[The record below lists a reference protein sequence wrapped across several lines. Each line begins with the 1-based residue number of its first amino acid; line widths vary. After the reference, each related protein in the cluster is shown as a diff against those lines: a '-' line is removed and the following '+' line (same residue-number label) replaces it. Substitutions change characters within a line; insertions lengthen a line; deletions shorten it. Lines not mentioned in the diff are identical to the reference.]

1 MATTTVSAQLIQ
13 YKDADNQVIVNI
25 KTIAGAVSL
34 VRSDSSKY
42 SADVTTVQQ
51 LADALGSMAF
61 SNGISNATSSAA
73 GLMSAADKAKLDG
86 VAAGANKYTHPN
98 SGVKAGTYRSVTVNA
113 QGHVTAGTNPTT
125 LSGYGITDAASKTHS
140 HGNADITGLDAS
152 KLTGTIDIARLPQG
166 ALERMVTVADATARL
181 ALTTADVQKG
191 DTVKQADTGL
201 MYYVVDDTKLN
212 SEDGYAIYTAGAATS
227 VPWSGVTGKPSTFT
241 PSSHTQAISTIN
253 GLQDALNGKAANKN
267 MTGASADANGAAG
280 LVPAPT
286 KGAANRYLRS
296 DGTWVIPPN
305 TTYSQATTSTLG
317 LVKLYTATGT
327 AVDGTMTQKAITD
340 ALNGKSGTGHTHNYA
355 GSSSAGGAANSV
367 ANSIA
372 IKLNG
377 GTTEGTNLFTFNGSA
392 AKSINITPA
401 AIGAAASSHGTHVSY
416 STNAPKANGT
426 AAAGSSASV
435 ARADHVHPLQTT
447 VSGNAGSATKWAT
460 ARKINGLTVD
470 GTADRSNYGS
480 CSTAAA
486 TAAKVV
492 DCAGFALVTGAE
504 ITVKFTVTNTA
515 ANPTLNVNG
524 SGAKSIYYRG
534 SAISAGY
541 LAANRTYTFR
551 YNGTQYDLVGD
562 LDTNTVYTHPTSA
575 GNKHIPSGGAAGQFL
590 GYSASGTAAW
600 KELFVIG
607 NTTPAEACMWLKTE

>member
-140 HGNADITGLDAS
+140 HGNADLTGLDAS

>member
-551 YNGTQYDLVGD
+551 
-562 LDTNTVYTHPTSA
+562 
-575 GNKHIPSGGAAGQFL
+575 
-590 GYSASGTAAW
+590 
-600 KELFVIG
+600 
-607 NTTPAEACMWLKTE
+607 